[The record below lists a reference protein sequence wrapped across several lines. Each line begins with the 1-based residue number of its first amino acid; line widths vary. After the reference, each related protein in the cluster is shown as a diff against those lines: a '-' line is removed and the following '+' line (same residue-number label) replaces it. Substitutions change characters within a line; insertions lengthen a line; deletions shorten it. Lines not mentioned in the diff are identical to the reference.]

1 MIPLAVE
8 QRSAMWPPAV
18 DHGLLPGRLPGVAS
32 SEALLGFNL
41 LGLFHRCLTSP
52 LPPQDGSLQ
61 HICKFAAQLRVEMT
75 QVIGSGELLWP
86 LRSEIWLCVCKEV
99 KAAPQQEQRKEMPCS

>member
-1 MIPLAVE
+1 MCCTAKH
-8 QRSAMWPPAV
+8 R
-18 DHGLLPGRLPGVAS
+18 GLLLGRLLGFAR

-41 LGLFHRCLTSP
+41 LGLFHLCLTSP
-52 LPPQDGSLQ
+52 LPPQGCSLQ
-61 HICKFAAQLRVEMT
+61 HICELAAQLRAEMT